1 MKKQRKAKPRARK
14 TRSRTGS
21 KPAKA
26 PSVLAQ
32 TVESPVPFLEV
43 AVRERVTEA
52 SMMRVFEQVCAEVLT
67 HNQRRVFVDMRE
79 SEIVLTISDK
89 ADMAKLIGKLFA
101 GKIDRLACL
110 LRPHDLDDDRS
121 RRRHPLADDQSAAG
135 AVARLAITPARP
147 AGGADSQRRSWRP

>member
-110 LRPHDLDDDRS
+110 LRPQDMPAEKFFEPSVSTRGVPTLTTTDLGD
-121 RRRHPLADDQSAAG
+121 
-135 AVARLAITPARP
+135 AIHWLTTSLLPAR
-147 AGGADSQRRSWRP
+147 